1 MQLKYKGFKKI
12 VYNEY
17 VSKMV
22 NYLQEME
29 ESFDKQILEVF
40 STDEDFLNEYNK
52 IVSPISDILEKKK
65 KEKRN

>member
-1 MQLKYKGFKKI
+1 
-12 VYNEY
+12 
-17 VSKMV
+17 MV